1 LNASQKADITD
12 YSPNYDCIKEVLL
25 SLDTHYKIVSPVF
38 CKRERDGQN
47 ESERESK
54 RRGRKGEAL
63 EAEGLK
69 QTVES
74 GKFALPIPTRP
85 YLINTPLK

>member
-1 LNASQKADITD
+1 MYQTAIVYMA
-12 YSPNYDCIKEVLL
+12 IKVLL
-25 SLDTHYKIVSPVF
+25 SLNTHYKIVSPVF

-47 ESERESK
+47 ERESK
-54 RRGRKGEAL
+54 RRGRKGEVL

>member
-1 LNASQKADITD
+1 MGRTRA
-12 YSPNYDCIKEVLL
+12 
-25 SLDTHYKIVSPVF
+25 
-38 CKRERDGQN
+38 
-47 ESERESK
+47 RESK

>member
-1 LNASQKADITD
+1 MGRT
-12 YSPNYDCIKEVLL
+12 
-25 SLDTHYKIVSPVF
+25 
-38 CKRERDGQN
+38 R
-47 ESERESK
+47 ERESK
-54 RRGRKGEAL
+54 RRGRKVEAL

>member
-1 LNASQKADITD
+1 MIVYAA
-12 YSPNYDCIKEVLL
+12 IKVLL
-25 SLDTHYKIVSPVF
+25 SLNTHYKIVSPVL
-38 CKRERDGQN
+38 CTQERKRERDGQN
-47 ESERESK
+47 ERERESK
-54 RRGRKGEAL
+54 RRGRKVEAL